1 MWPLK
6 FMSPLIRISGATVE
20 RRLSLAI
27 DGRDFPFPNEKNFD
41 LNEKGT
47 REEKESDELDLNICA
62 RACVLGSHKEIIF
75 LCHRCGWRRS
85 KIEMKKIKTQP
96 RHFSFA

>member
-1 MWPLK
+1 VAPL
-6 FMSPLIRISGATVE
+6 L
-20 RRLSLAI
+20 
-27 DGRDFPFPNEKNFD
+27 NEHFHRPSTAGIFRECQPKIFD

-62 RACVLGSHKEIIF
+62 HACVLGSHKEIIF

-85 KIEMKKIKTQP
+85 KIEIKK
-96 RHFSFA
+96 